1 MELGLRAPTLTD
13 TQFLGSCIFNEKSTI
28 SNNVL
33 EYSPLPNQPKKWPG
47 GQQDHGHEVVLYDQ
61 GEGYQQPKAFRSER
75 SQEPQG
81 VKRCPIP
88 NFNLDHNPIF
98 LLELQ

>member
-47 GQQDHGHEVVLYDQ
+47 GQQDHGHEVVLSHRKLCKLFVDKLDIAYAATFYIQSD
-61 GEGYQQPKAFRSER
+61 YVIKALN
-75 SQEPQG
+75 Q
-81 VKRCPIP
+81 
-88 NFNLDHNPIF
+88 
-98 LLELQ
+98 